1 MVRLADLPA
10 EMLEIQQ
17 QSMIGVSAGH
27 LSGESLPH
35 TMDRIEREM
44 IVSALAKCM
53 GSRTQ
58 TATELGISRFSLL
71 RRMQRHGLE

>member
-10 EMLEIQQ
+10 EMFEIQQ
-17 QSMIGVSAGH
+17 QTIVGHTAGH
-27 LSGESLPH
+27 LEGESLSH

-44 IVSALAKCM
+44 IVSALARCM

-58 TATELGISRFSLL
+58 TAAELGISRFSLL